1 MHCALC
7 IERLARRAHG
17 YVRLSCLNC
26 WLLERPNRRSYRC
39 EYGKGLVSMVTR
51 EAESRRMET
60 SAPGVLVTR
69 RVRWFYDHDSDIN
82 HAFGRWELFSHNCE
96 DFARFC
102 KILKQ
107 AIGVVATV
115 ALAASIVRT
124 VGASWVIKISKS
136 TC

>member
-1 MHCALC
+1 
-7 IERLARRAHG
+7 
-17 YVRLSCLNC
+17 
-26 WLLERPNRRSYRC
+26 
-39 EYGKGLVSMVTR
+39 MVTR

-102 KILKQ
+102 KILKLGSKQ
-107 AIGVVATV
+107 GLTSTEDKAVVN
-115 ALAASIVRT
+115 
-124 VGASWVIKISKS
+124 W
-136 TC
+136 